1 VCTLSGTA
9 AAHALGCWTKHAPPW
24 QELALQRNAERQAT
38 ARLPDSVLRR
48 ADTVF
53 EAPDQHA
60 ASFERNTLT
69 VPSASLPRSDD
80 PRVRQR
86 SGVLWPPCKALV
98 AHPSTPTFRRG
109 DQQAW
114 TALWE
119 ALAQAWGPPVP
130 PLPPPAPA
138 GPTEASHSAAHRL
151 DLHCRRALGAT
162 AAALPDAGAKR
173 AAGGLLNDCRRALL
187 ARCAACQD
195 HAGSHGLSVLF

>member
-1 VCTLSGTA
+1 MCTLSSI
-9 AAHALGCWTKHAPPW
+9 AAHAGMGCSNGHAPPW
-24 QELALQRNAERQAT
+24 QELALQRNAKRQAT

-53 EAPDQHA
+53 EAPDQNA

-69 VPSASLPRSDD
+69 VLSASLPRSDD

-86 SGVLWPPCKALV
+86 SGALWPPCEALV
-98 AHPSTPTFRRG
+98 PHPSPPTFRRG

-119 ALAQAWGPPVP
+119 ALARAWGPPVP

-151 DLHCRRALGAT
+151 DLHCRRALGAA
-162 AAALPDAGAKR
+162 AAALPDAAAKR
-173 AAGGLLNDCRRALL
+173 AAGDLLNDCRRALL
-187 ARCAACQD
+187 ARCAA
-195 HAGSHGLSVLF
+195 